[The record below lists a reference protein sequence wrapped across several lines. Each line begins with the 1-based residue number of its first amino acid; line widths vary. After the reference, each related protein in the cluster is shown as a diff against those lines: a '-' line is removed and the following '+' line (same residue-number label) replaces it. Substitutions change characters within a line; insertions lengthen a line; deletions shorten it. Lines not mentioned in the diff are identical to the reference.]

1 MTAPAIAATATVR
14 DRWGPRSPWVLPE
27 DGIIDHIAV
36 ELAATGARRVA
47 LTPGERL
54 AVAARVIAAGGTPHT
69 IARRLGCNSRAAHAL
84 AAAARAQRLGLDDI
98 PPGEWACQ
106 RCGAAHFGAEPEDG
120 LCGDCRTAGGGR

>member
-1 MTAPAIAATATVR
+1 MTPSATGATATVR
-14 DRWGPRSPWVLPE
+14 DRWGTRSPWVLPE

-54 AVAARVIAAGGTPHT
+54 AVAVRVIAAGGTPHT

-84 AAAARAQRLGLDDI
+84 AAAARAQSTCLDAI
-98 PPGEWACQ
+98 PLGEWACQ
-106 RCGAAHFGAEPEDG
+106 RCGAALFGAEPEDG
-120 LCGDCRTAGGGR
+120 LCADCRTTGAAA